1 MEWKKEILLDMIDGK
16 RRVRSILDG
25 MEKEIL
31 LDMIDGK
38 RRGRSILDVMEKGN
52 IA

>member
-1 MEWKKEILLDMIDGK
+1 MEWK
-16 RRVRSILDG
+16 
-25 MEKEIL
+25 KEIL

-38 RRGRSILDVMEKGN
+38 RRGRSILDGMEKGN